1 MFKND
6 QYNIDRFLILI
17 TLGKSDEEFV
27 MISPPINLEFVNKL
41 LYFVLI
47 IMWMN
52 SLISPSF
59 VVVAFLKQ
67 AMKWEIKKDQYTELD
82 NMHFFQS
89 L

>member
-1 MFKND
+1 
-6 QYNIDRFLILI
+6 
-17 TLGKSDEEFV
+17 
-27 MISPPINLEFVNKL
+27 
-41 LYFVLI
+41 
-47 IMWMN
+47 MWMN